1 MPQVSEAQPSP
12 PLPTP
17 PAEAARLAAVRR
29 TALLDTAPD
38 EAFDRLTRLVAR
50 LLGTPIALISLVE
63 DDREFFLSASGLPE
77 PFATSRSAP
86 LSYSFS
92 RHIVEAGARLVIDD
106 ARRHPL
112 VRTNPAVRELGWV
125 AYAGVPLVD
134 DHGQVLGALS
144 VIDAMPRLWSER
156 DLDLLEDLA
165 IWAVTEIELK
175 AAPPADEY
183 AAQAFEEMPV
193 PTAIVSEE
201 GRCIRVNKAFGYLF
215 GAEPGELVGRDVE
228 DLTHPDDRSA
238 DREAMRLLL
247 AGECHSYSAQKRVL
261 GKSDEAVWVL
271 ATVTRVSRR
280 HGGGDYFV
288 LTLEEPSEPAGPGP
302 VESESGDGTEDR
314 YRLLAES
321 ARDAIWDWD
330 LLTDRIEWASGSKGF
345 AGYGPD
351 QLGNSAAWWYER
363 LHPDER
369 ERVVGSIHGVVA
381 RGESVWSDEHRFRRA
396 DGGWAH
402 VEVRGSIVR
411 DEGGDAVRMV
421 GATLDV
427 SERKRADLV
436 LRCQSAILR
445 DIVSGMEL
453 DEVLRRIASLS
464 EAYSGS
470 VAAVHVLA
478 DDGPTLRLAAA
489 AGLPA
494 AYAGTIGHI
503 PLEKGNGPW
512 ASAVRRREGVI
523 SPDLAADELW
533 IDWRDAALAD
543 ELRSAWVSPLL
554 GAGGVVLGTLALFG
568 REAHVPNADDAR
580 MMEIATDLA
589 RIAVERERNQAAL
602 RRSEED
608 LRQAQKMEAVVQL
621 AGGVAHDFNNLL
633 TGILSYSDLIQQQLG
648 PDDPVRSDV
657 EQIRQAGHRAAAL
670 TRQLLAFS
678 RRQLLQ
684 PRVLSLN
691 EAVTELESV
700 LRRLLGSGVAL
711 EITLDPAL
719 WYVMADPGQLEQV
732 LVNLTVNARDAMPQG
747 GRLTMATAN
756 CRVGAEGPERAG
768 GVRPGSYATLTVSD
782 TGVGM
787 DVATQARIFEP
798 FFTTKETGAGTGL
811 GLSTVYG
818 IVQQSGGHVTVQSAP
833 GRGATFTIY
842 LPRHSEP
849 GRPPA
854 GSPDRRSLP
863 TGTETILL
871 VEDESTVRSSTH
883 RLLERYGYTVV
894 EARHGLE
901 ALRVVEESGRRLD
914 LVVTDLVMPEMGG
927 MELVE
932 RLRTRNPGLK
942 VLFMSGYSER
952 AFAGEGRL
960 PPDTG
965 FLEKPF
971 TVEQLMRRLRKILD
985 G

>member
-1 MPQVSEAQPSP
+1 MPQVSEALLP
-12 PLPTP
+12 PPPPTP
-17 PAEAARLAAVRR
+17 PAEAVRLAAVRR
-29 TALLDTAPD
+29 TTLLDTPPD
-38 EAFDRLTRLVAR
+38 QAFDRLTRLAAR
-50 LLGTPIALISLVE
+50 LLGTPIALISLVD
-63 DDREFFLSASGLPE
+63 DDREFFLSASGLAE
-77 PFATSRSAP
+77 PLATSRTTP

-92 RHIVEAGARLVIDD
+92 RHIVEAGTRLVIDD

-134 DHGQVLGALS
+134 ARGQVLGALS

-165 IWAVTEIELK
+165 IWAVTEIELR
-175 AAPPADEY
+175 AAPPSDEY
-183 AAQAFEEMPV
+183 ATRAFEEIPV

-215 GAEPGELVGRDVE
+215 GVEPGDLVDRAVE

-247 AGECHSYSAQKRVL
+247 AGECHSYSAEKRVL
-261 GKSDEAVWVL
+261 AKSDEPVWVL

-288 LTLEEPSEPAGPGP
+288 LSFEQPGEPAEPVP
-302 VESESGDGTEDR
+302 VEAGDRNEER
-314 YRLLAES
+314 YRLLSES
-321 ARDAIWDWD
+321 VGDFIWDWD
-330 LLTDRIEWASGSKGF
+330 LLTDRIEWVGGWRGF
-345 AGYGPD
+345 AGYGRD
-351 QLGNSAAWWYER
+351 QLGDSAAWWYER

-369 ERVVGSIHGVVA
+369 ERVVGGIHGVVA
-381 RGESVWSDEHRFRRA
+381 RGESVWSDEYRFRRL
-396 DGGWAH
+396 DGSWAH

-427 SERKRADLV
+427 SDRKRADLV
-436 LRCQSAILR
+436 LRCQSTILR
-445 DIVSGMEL
+445 DIASGMEL
-453 DEVLRRIASLS
+453 DDVLRRIASLS

-470 VAAVHVLA
+470 VAAVHLLA
-478 DDGPTLRLAAA
+478 ADGSALRLGAAPS
-489 AGLPA
+489 LPA
-494 AYAGTIGHI
+494 AYAGTIAHI
-503 PLEKGNGPW
+503 PLESGGGPW
-512 ASAVRRREGVI
+512 AAAVQRREGVI
-523 SPDLAADELW
+523 SPDIAADELW
-533 IDWRDAALAD
+533 SGWRDAALAD

-554 GAGGVVLGTLALFG
+554 GAGRVVLGTLALFG
-568 REAHVPNADDAR
+568 REAHAPNADDAR
-580 MMEIATDLA
+580 MLEIATDLA
-589 RIAVERERNQAAL
+589 RIAVQRERNQEAL

-608 LRQAQKMEAVVQL
+608 LRQAQKMEAVGQL

-633 TGILSYSDLIQQQLG
+633 TGVLSYSDLIQQQLS
-648 PDDPVRSDV
+648 PDDPVRSDL
-657 EQIRQAGHRAAAL
+657 EQIRHAAQRAAAL

-684 PRVLSLN
+684 PKVLSLN
-691 EAVTELESV
+691 EAITEMESM
-700 LRRLLGSGVAL
+700 LRRLLGNGVML
-711 EITLDPAL
+711 EITLDPGL

-747 GRLTMATAN
+747 GRLTIATAN

-798 FFTTKETGAGTGL
+798 FFTTKDIGSGTGL
-811 GLSTVYG
+811 GLSSVYG
-818 IVQQSGGHVTVQSAP
+818 IVEQSGGHVTAQSAP

-842 LPRHSEP
+842 LPRHAEP
-849 GRPPA
+849 GASPA
-854 GSPDRRSLP
+854 GNPDRRSLP

-871 VEDESTVRSSTH
+871 VEDESTVRTSTR
-883 RLLERYGYTVV
+883 RLLERHGYTVV

-901 ALRVVEESGRRLD
+901 ALRVVENSASRFD

-927 MELVE
+927 TELIE
-932 RLRTRNPGLK
+932 RLRTRTPGLK

-952 AFAGEGRL
+952 VLAGEGRL